1 MPGPVTTLGS
11 PLNVSGGGSAAGASG
26 SQSIV
31 GDLDNLTGQVG
42 QQTQQFGQLLQDPNF
57 TGSSEMASMLKLQRA
72 ISQETMIYQTV
83 SNTLKARTDATKGAV
98 QNLR

>member
-1 MPGPVTTLGS
+1 MAGPVTTLGT
-11 PLNVSGGGSAAGASG
+11 PLNVSGTGGASSG
-26 SQSIV
+26 GGIV
-31 GDLDNLTGQVG
+31 GDLDNVTSQVG

-83 SNTLKARTDATKGAV
+83 SNTLKARTDASKNAI
-98 QNLR
+98 QNMR